1 MGCRKSGDRHAM
13 IRVVREGGGASLTL
27 VVDPSGS
34 AHGRGAWVH
43 PDRACI
49 AFALTRG
56 GFQRSFRAPVDVAA
70 LAKEG
75 TLERACEAMTHP
87 NRGAEPHLEAG

>member
-1 MGCRKSGDRHAM
+1 MGCRETGERHAM
-13 IRVVREGGGASLTL
+13 IRVVREEKGTSLSL
-27 VVDPSGS
+27 AVDPSAS

-43 PDRACI
+43 PDLACI

-70 LAKEG
+70 LEREG
-75 TLERACEAMTHP
+75 TLERAREAMIHP
-87 NRGAEPHLEAG
+87 TRGAEPHLEAG